1 MCRKIHFISCCPFKC
16 SCCGFDVTFNADLAA
31 NGDPMQDTLHMQ
43 AWEGMQQGSNLNP
56 ISNLRKDFK
65 ITVLGGEEQ
74 KR

>member
-43 AWEGMQQGSNLNP
+43 ALEGGATMIQLDSSYLNP
-56 ISNLRKDFK
+56 ISNLTRKK
-65 ITVLGGEEQ
+65 L
-74 KR
+74 